1 MAEAAAAE
9 AAVIELVSAVTAAF
23 NELSQRTKTAETVLI
38 DDEHDC
44 YLVSDFP
51 NLESIVSKQ
60 LEDAAYVSVED
71 QKDPDTNEK
80 VFSLCFFDEDEELLG
95 GLCLTKQQVYWDDDG
110 DDNEDNEDNE
120 DDSD

>member
-1 MAEAAAAE
+1 MSTE
-9 AAVIELVSAVTAAF
+9 VIELVSAVTAAF

-51 NLESIVSKQ
+51 NLESIVSKE
-60 LEDAAYVSVED
+60 LTDATYVSVED

-95 GLCLTKQQVYWDDDG
+95 GLCLTKHQVYWDDDG
-110 DDNEDNEDNE
+110 DDESN
-120 DDSD
+120 

>member
-1 MAEAAAAE
+1 MAAAE
-9 AAVIELVSAVTAAF
+9 AVIELVSAVTAAF
-23 NELSQRTKTAETVLI
+23 NELSQRTKMAETVLI

-51 NLESIVSKQ
+51 NLETIVSKQ

-71 QKDPDTNEK
+71 QKDPDSGEK

-110 DDNEDNEDNE
+110 DDSE
-120 DDSD
+120 